1 MSHIATK
8 VAGAVVLFLV
18 VIVSG
23 LWLGKSSNP
32 LNVAVLTVHKLVAVA
47 VLVILAVTC
56 YRMNEVSAL
65 GTLTTA
71 VVAMTVIV
79 FLGAIASGGF
89 LSTGKEMP
97 SVVLIVHR
105 ATSALSVLSTG
116 MLMFLLRNRL

>member
-1 MSHIATK
+1 MSPIATK
-8 VAGAVVLFLV
+8 VTGAVVLFHI

-65 GTLTTA
+65 GTLNTA